1 MYFSCSAVQSSMNLM
16 QPDALVLE
24 YTQTMMGFLMIK
36 PKPQH
41 IGMIGLGGG
50 SIAKFCHR
58 YLPKT
63 NMTVVEINPHVIAL
77 RDQFQIPPNGD
88 RFTVIEGDG
97 AEFVRQ
103 ARQRYDIL
111 IMDGFGVDGIPLPLC
126 SQPFYD
132 DCRNALPPGGVF
144 IANLHTEDTDYDA
157 YLARI
162 SQSFGPSVL
171 VVEEPESAQS
181 TVFACNGP
189 LPSAPKK
196 GQALR
201 PARLPDSAWHQLDAA
216 FANFAQA
223 WRKGLY
229 KNETTQA
236 STGLA

>member
-1 MYFSCSAVQSSMNLM
+1 MNLM

-97 AEFVRQ
+97 ADFVRQ
-103 ARQRYDIL
+103 AKQQYDIL
-111 IMDGFGVDGIPLPLC
+111 IMDGFGLDGIPAPLS
-126 SQPFYD
+126 SQQFYD
-132 DCRNALPPGGVF
+132 DCRDALPPGGVF
-144 IANLHTEDTDYDA
+144 IANLHTEDADYDT
-157 YLARI
+157 YLSRI
-162 SQSFGPSVL
+162 HQSFGPSVL

-181 TVFACNGP
+181 TVFACKGP

-201 PARLPDSAWHQLDAA
+201 PAKLPDSAWHQLDAA

>member
-1 MYFSCSAVQSSMNLM
+1 MNLM

-24 YTQTMMGFLMIK
+24 YTQTMMSFLMLN

-126 SQPFYD
+126 SQQFYD
-132 DCRNALPPGGVF
+132 DCRDALPPGGVF
-144 IANLHTEDTDYDA
+144 IANLHTEDTDYDT

-171 VVEEPESAQS
+171 VIEEPESAQS

-201 PARLPDSAWHQLDAA
+201 PAKLPDSAWHQLDAA

-229 KNETTQA
+229 KTETPQA
-236 STGLA
+236 STGLI

>member
-1 MYFSCSAVQSSMNLM
+1 MNLM

-97 AEFVRQ
+97 ADFVHQ
-103 ARQRYDIL
+103 AKQQYDIL
-111 IMDGFGVDGIPLPLC
+111 IMDGFGLDGIPAPLS
-126 SQPFYD
+126 SQQFYD
-132 DCRNALPPGGVF
+132 DCRDALPPGGVF
-144 IANLHTEDTDYDA
+144 IANLHTEDADYDT
-157 YLARI
+157 YLSRI
-162 SQSFGPSVL
+162 HQSFGPSVL

-181 TVFACNGP
+181 TVFACKGP

-201 PARLPDSAWHQLDAA
+201 PAKLPDSAWHQLDAA

>member
-1 MYFSCSAVQSSMNLM
+1 MNLM

-41 IGMIGLGGG
+41 IGTIGLGGG

-88 RFTVIEGDG
+88 RFMVIEGDG
-97 AEFVRQ
+97 ADFVRQ
-103 ARQRYDIL
+103 AKQQYDIL
-111 IMDGFGVDGIPLPLC
+111 IMDGFGLDGIPAPLC
-126 SQPFYD
+126 SQQFYD
-132 DCRNALPPGGVF
+132 DCRDALPPGGVF
-144 IANLHTEDTDYDA
+144 IANLHTEDADYDT
-157 YLARI
+157 YLSRI
-162 SQSFGPSVL
+162 HQSFGPSVL

-181 TVFACNGP
+181 TVFACKGP

-201 PARLPDSAWHQLDAA
+201 PAKLPDSAWHQLDAA

>member
-1 MYFSCSAVQSSMNLM
+1 MNLM

-24 YTQTMMGFLMIK
+24 YTQTMMGFLMLK

-126 SQPFYD
+126 SQQFYD
-132 DCRNALPPGGVF
+132 DCRDALPPGGVF
-144 IANLHTEDTDYDA
+144 IANLHTEDTDYDT

-162 SQSFGPSVL
+162 SQSFGSSVL

-201 PARLPDSAWHQLDAA
+201 PAKLPDSAWHQLDAA

-229 KNETTQA
+229 KTETPQA
-236 STGLA
+236 STGLI

>member
-1 MYFSCSAVQSSMNLM
+1 
-16 QPDALVLE
+16 
-24 YTQTMMGFLMIK
+24 
-36 PKPQH
+36 
-41 IGMIGLGGG
+41 MIGLGGG

-88 RFTVIEGDG
+88 RFMVIEGDG
-97 AEFVRQ
+97 ADFVRQ
-103 ARQRYDIL
+103 AKQQYDIL
-111 IMDGFGVDGIPLPLC
+111 IMDGFGLDGIPAPLC
-126 SQPFYD
+126 SQQFYD
-132 DCRNALPPGGVF
+132 DCRDALPPGGVF
-144 IANLHTEDTDYDA
+144 IANLHTEDADYDT
-157 YLARI
+157 YLSRI
-162 SQSFGPSVL
+162 HQSFGPSVL

-181 TVFACNGP
+181 TVFACKGP

-201 PARLPDSAWHQLDAA
+201 PAKLPDSAWHQLDAA

>member
-1 MYFSCSAVQSSMNLM
+1 MNLM

-24 YTQTMMGFLMIK
+24 YTQTMMGFLMIQ

-50 SIAKFCHR
+50 SIAKFCRR

-63 NMTVVEINPHVIAL
+63 AMTVVEINPHVIAL
-77 RDQFQIPPNGD
+77 RDQFQIPPNGK

-97 AEFVRQ
+97 AEFVQQ

-126 SQPFYD
+126 SQQFYD
-132 DCRNALPPGGVF
+132 DCHDALPPGGVF
-144 IANLHTEDTDYDA
+144 IANLHTEDADYDI

-162 SQSFGPSVL
+162 SQSFGASVL

-181 TVFACNGP
+181 TVFACKGL
-189 LPSAPKK
+189 LPTTPHK
-196 GQALR
+196 GSPLR
-201 PARLPDSAWHQLDAA
+201 PANLPDSAWHQLDAA
-216 FANFAQA
+216 FVNFAQA

-229 KNETTQA
+229 KTETPQA

>member
-1 MYFSCSAVQSSMNLM
+1 M

-88 RFTVIEGDG
+88 RFMVIEGDG
-97 AEFVRQ
+97 ADFVRQ
-103 ARQRYDIL
+103 AKQQYDIL
-111 IMDGFGVDGIPLPLC
+111 IMDGFGLDGIPAPLC
-126 SQPFYD
+126 SQQFYD
-132 DCRNALPPGGVF
+132 DCRDALPPGGVF
-144 IANLHTEDTDYDA
+144 IANLHTEDADYDT
-157 YLARI
+157 YLSRI
-162 SQSFGPSVL
+162 HQSFGPSVL

-181 TVFACNGP
+181 TVFACKGP

-201 PARLPDSAWHQLDAA
+201 PAKLPDSAWHQLDAA

-229 KNETTQA
+229 KNERTQA